1 MNNDEMIRKTESV
14 CPVCLKKI
22 PAVLKK
28 SENDVIRQEKTCQEH
43 GMFEIPVWNGRFDY
57 AEWISREMPLS
68 EEEAAHCDGDCRA
81 CNAHGQGTCCVI
93 LEVTKA
99 CNLSCTVCFAHG
111 GEARTMPSVDSL
123 KQDIDRMA
131 KGGEEVGSPDW
142 LHAAVLRYNEVLVR
156 SGNTPCYHFAL
167 DLCTAAMNELISLC
181 DHHLVSRMK

>member
-1 MNNDEMIRKTESV
+1 MESV
-14 CPVCLKKI
+14 EVKK
-22 PAVLKK
+22 
-28 SENDVIRQEKTCQEH
+28 QH
-43 GMFEIPVWNGRFDY
+43 YEI
-57 AEWISREMPLS
+57 I
-68 EEEAAHCDGDCRA
+68 CDLWR
-81 CNAHGQGTCCVI
+81 
-93 LEVTKA
+93 L
-99 CNLSCTVCFAHG
+99 
-111 GEARTMPSVDSL
+111 L